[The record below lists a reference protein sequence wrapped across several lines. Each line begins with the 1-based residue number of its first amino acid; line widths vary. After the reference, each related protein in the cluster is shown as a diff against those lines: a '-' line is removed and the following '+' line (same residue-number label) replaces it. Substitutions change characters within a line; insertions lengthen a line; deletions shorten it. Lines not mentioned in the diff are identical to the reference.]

1 MNSIR
6 KRRGFSLIELA
17 IALAILVSVS
27 SVAYLILSDGAD
39 STADVGENYATNYQ
53 DAIGQEVNTGA
64 ALPTFSGDTPEW
76 TCADKENKA
85 FTLKGASTSTWDGTY
100 IFRCTAGVPEADANY
115 YKWGATGLEAT
126 GPWQRAF

>member
-53 DAIGQEVNTGA
+53 GAIGTEVNTGST
-64 ALPTFSGDTPEW
+64 LPTDWVCT
-76 TCADKENKA
+76 DKENKA
-85 FTLKGASTSTWDGTY
+85 FTLKDASTASWDGTY
-100 IFRCTAGVPEADANY
+100 IFRCTAGEPETDATY
-115 YKWGATGLEAT
+115 YKWGATGREAT
-126 GPWQRAF
+126 GPWQQAF